1 MSHKIEKRAI
11 KASEIRIATSADGV
25 KSLSGYAVVFNSPSV
40 DLEGFTEVC
49 SQGMF
54 TRTLRD
60 SPDILLL
67 RDHSSSQ
74 LLARTTAGTLTLTQ
88 DAKGLAFT
96 ATLPKTAIAEDTVE
110 NIRAGNLNSCS
121 FGFNVP
127 DGGDKWTSTS
137 DGAVLRSLLD
147 VNLAEVSITSFAAY
161 PATSVSLRSCPP
173 SVRGLITRM
182 NSDGCDC
189 DCPECLADDCENC
202 SDIACEDPNCQENGC
217 PSQDE
222 GRSKPLS
229 QSERYRLHM
238 RLEVARRK

>member
-1 MSHKIEKRAI
+1 M
-11 KASEIRIATSADGV
+11 
-25 KSLSGYAVVFNSPSV
+25 
-40 DLEGFTEVC
+40 
-49 SQGMF
+49 
-54 TRTLRD
+54 
-60 SPDILLL
+60 LL

-74 LLARTTAGTLTLTQ
+74 LLARTLVLTQ
-88 DAKGLAFT
+88 DSKGLAFT

-173 SVRGLITRM
+173 SVRGLIKRM
-182 NSDGCDC
+182 NLDGCDC
-189 DCPECLADDCENC
+189 DCPECEADDCENC
-202 SDIACEDPNCQENGC
+202 SMEDCEDPACADNGC
-217 PSQDE
+217 PNQEDDDE
-222 GRSKPLS
+222 DRTKPLS
-229 QSERYRLHM
+229 QSERHKLHM
-238 RLEVARRK
+238 RLEIVRRK

>member
-1 MSHKIEKRAI
+1 MSHKLEQRAI
-11 KASEIRIATSADGV
+11 KASEIRIATSADGF
-25 KSLSGYAVVFNSPSV
+25 KTLSGYAVVFNSPSV
-40 DLEGFTEVC
+40 DLGGFTEIC
-49 SQGMF
+49 SPGMF
-54 TRTLRD
+54 TRTLQD
-60 SPDILLL
+60 SPDVLLL

-96 ATLPKTAIAEDTVE
+96 ATLPKTAIADDTVE

-127 DGGDKWTSTS
+127 DGGDKWTSTP

-173 SVRGLITRM
+173 SVRGLIKRM

-189 DCPECLADDCENC
+189 DCPECMADDCENC

-217 PSQDE
+217 PNQDE
-222 GRSKPLS
+222 GRHKPLS
-229 QSERYRLHM
+229 LSERHRLHM

>member
-96 ATLPKTAIAEDTVE
+96 ATLPKTAIAEDRSE
-110 NIRAGNLNSCS
+110 EH
-121 FGFNVP
+121 
-127 DGGDKWTSTS
+127 TSE
-137 DGAVLRSLLD
+137 L
-147 VNLAEVSITSFAAY
+147 
-161 PATSVSLRSCPP
+161 
-173 SVRGLITRM
+173 
-182 NSDGCDC
+182 
-189 DCPECLADDCENC
+189 
-202 SDIACEDPNCQENGC
+202 
-217 PSQDE
+217 
-222 GRSKPLS
+222 
-229 QSERYRLHM
+229 QSPMYL
-238 RLEVARRK
+238 V

>member
-1 MSHKIEKRAI
+1 MSHKLEQRSI
-11 KASEIRIATSADGV
+11 KASEIRIATSPDGV
-25 KSLSGYAVVFNSPSV
+25 NTLSGYAVVFNSPSV
-40 DLEGFTEVC
+40 DLGGFTEIC
-49 SQGMF
+49 SPGMF

-74 LLARTTAGTLTLTQ
+74 LLARTTANTLTLTQ

-127 DGGDKWTSTS
+127 DGGDKWTSTP

-161 PATSVSLRSCPP
+161 PATSVSLRFCPP

-182 NSDGCDC
+182 NMQGCDC
-189 DCPECLADDCENC
+189 ECPECVDDNC
-202 SDIACEDPNCQENGC
+202 QDCSNDNCDDPNCEDC
-217 PSQDE
+217 PNQDE
-222 GRSKPLS
+222 DRHKPLS
-229 QSERYRLHM
+229 LSERHRLHM
-238 RLEVARRK
+238 KLEITRRR

>member
-40 DLEGFTEVC
+40 DLEGFTEIC
-49 SQGMF
+49 SPGMF
-54 TRTLRD
+54 TRTLQE

-96 ATLPKTAIAEDTVE
+96 ATLPKTAIADDTVE
-110 NIRAGNLNSCS
+110 NIRAGNLDSCS

-161 PATSVSLRSCPP
+161 L
-173 SVRGLITRM
+173 
-182 NSDGCDC
+182 
-189 DCPECLADDCENC
+189 
-202 SDIACEDPNCQENGC
+202 Q
-217 PSQDE
+217 
-222 GRSKPLS
+222 PL
-229 QSERYRLHM
+229 
-238 RLEVARRK
+238 